1 MKRILLFSSLLVI
14 VITNLS
20 AQNDGLKK
28 LEFFVGEWELVTKA
42 SRPDGSVMM
51 GKARTKAYYILDKT
65 AIQDNFYALDQ
76 NDNVVFRGTSIRSY
90 NRQTGKYHI
99 VWVMPGVYGITD
111 ISGVMSNGKL
121 VTTGK
126 GYDGNGEFLERFEYY
141 NIKQDGYSF
150 KMDRSYDGG
159 KTWME
164 NFSSFDAKKVKQ

>member
-1 MKRILLFSSLLVI
+1 MKRIYLLMLVI
-14 VITNLS
+14 SMAVMNLQ
-20 AQNDGLKK
+20 AQNEGLKK
-28 LEFFVGEWELVTKA
+28 LDFFIGEWELTTKA

-51 GKARTKAYYILDKT
+51 GKARTKAYYILDQA
-65 AIQDNFYALDQ
+65 AIQDDFFALDP

-90 NRQTGKYHI
+90 NRQSGKYQI
-99 VWVMPGVYGITD
+99 VWVMPGVNGITD

-141 NIKQDGYSF
+141 NIKADSYSF

-159 KTWME
+159 KTWLI
-164 NFSSFDAKKVKQ
+164 NFSSFDAKKVK

>member
-1 MKRILLFSSLLVI
+1 MKRIYLLMLVI
-14 VITNLS
+14 SMAVMNLQ
-20 AQNDGLKK
+20 AQNEGLKK
-28 LEFFVGEWELVTKA
+28 LDFFIGEWELTTKA

-51 GKARTKAYYILDKT
+51 GKARTKAYYILDQT
-65 AIQDNFYALDQ
+65 AIQDDFFALDP

-90 NRQTGKYHI
+90 NRQSGKYQI
-99 VWVMPGVYGITD
+99 VWVMPGVNGITD

-141 NIKQDGYSF
+141 NIKPDSYSF

-159 KTWME
+159 KTWLV
-164 NFSSFDAKKVKQ
+164 NFSSFDAKKVK